1 MRMRTPLA
9 AASVAAASA
18 ALLAGCTAQPQ
29 GEPMPVPS
37 ATSTPTPSATV
48 DPLTLGPVQPTG
60 AVSVLAT
67 GLAAPWSMVRLE
79 SGSTLVSER
88 DTALIKELTAEGT
101 LRDVGTIP
109 GVDPGGEGG
118 LLGIEVVDDE
128 LFAYFTSASDNRI
141 VAFDLVGDAG
151 GYSLAG
157 GRDVVTGLAK
167 ASNHNGGRIK
177 IGPDGMLYATVGD
190 ASQPGLAQDPVSYN
204 GKILRMQ
211 LDGSAPPDNP
221 IAGSLVYSLGHRN
234 PQGLAWD
241 TDGRLWA
248 AEFGQDTWDEINL
261 IVAGGNYGWPTVE
274 GIGGDPAFV
283 NPVAQWPT
291 DDASPSGLAVVR
303 ETVFMAGL
311 GGERLWGVYPG
322 DPVTTASFFFDS
334 YGRIRDVIAGPNGTL
349 WMLTNNTDGRGDP
362 RAGDDQI
369 LQVELAPLP

>member
-1 MRMRTPLA
+1 MPT
-9 AASVAAASA
+9 ASVAVASVI
-18 ALLAGCTAQPQ
+18 LLAGCTATEPA

-37 ATSTPTPSATV
+37 ATSTPTPSATA

-60 AVSVLAT
+60 NVTVVAS
-67 GLAAPWSMVRLE
+67 GLSAPWSIVRLE
-79 SGSTLVSER
+79 SGSTLISER
-88 DTALIKELTAEGT
+88 DTALIKELTTDGT
-101 LRDVGTIP
+101 VRNVGTIP

-118 LLGIEVVDDE
+118 LLGIEVIGDE
-128 LFAYFTSASDNRI
+128 LFTYFTSASDNRI

-151 GYSLAG
+151 GYTLAG
-157 GRDVVTGLAK
+157 GRDVVTGMAK

-177 IGPDGMLYATVGD
+177 LGPDGMLYATVGD
-190 ASQPGLAQDPVSYN
+190 ASQPALAQDPVSYN

-211 LDGSAPPDNP
+211 LDGSAPADNP

-234 PQGLAWD
+234 PQGLSWD
-241 TDGRLWA
+241 SDGRLWA
-248 AEFGQDTWDEINL
+248 AEFGQDTWDEVNL
-261 IVAGGNYGWPTVE
+261 IVPGGNYGWPTVE
-274 GIGGDPAFV
+274 GIGSDPAFI
-283 NPVAQWPT
+283 NPVAQWAT
-291 DDASPSGLAVVR
+291 DDASPSGIAVVR

-334 YGRIRDVIAGPNGTL
+334 YGRIRDVIAGPDGSL

-362 RAGDDQI
+362 RAGDDVI